1 MKRNFSESII
11 MIVSVCAFLSFCLIL
26 PNNYPDYFKRL
37 ATETK
42 ITIEQGMSAKDA
54 AAAIGSA
61 GLVRSEK
68 LLIKAMVELGIDRT
82 LKPGTYTLT
91 PGPEMNV
98 ARQLLKAKP
107 EYEVVTIVPGTR
119 YSALSARFMYESED
133 VFGKELSDKENFPKK
148 LHDLLPE
155 NNRDRI
161 AFLLPETYNLAPGS
175 NIAKELI
182 KSASNH
188 WMLKLSDKLPPN
200 VTAQKLAN
208 TATLASLIEGEAKV
222 AEERPILAG
231 IFLKRIEKN
240 MRLQS
245 CATVVY
251 CWEERGVKKQSL
263 TYNDLKVES
272 PYNTYLN
279 GGLPPGPISVPSI
292 SSWESAL
299 KPQYTDYLF
308 FFASEDGHHQFS
320 KTYEEHVRKQK
331 KP

>member
-11 MIVSVCAFLSFCLIL
+11 MLFSVCAFLSFCLIL
-26 PNNYPDYFKRL
+26 PNNYPDYFKHL
-37 ATETK
+37 TTKTK

-54 AAAIGSA
+54 AAVIRSA
-61 GLVRSEK
+61 GLVRSQS
-68 LLIKAMVELGIDRT
+68 LLIKAMSELGIDRT

-91 PGPEMNV
+91 PGPETNV
-98 ARQLLKAKP
+98 ARQLLQAKP

-119 YSALSARFMYESED
+119 YRALSARFISKDVD
-133 VFGKELSDKENFPKK
+133 VFAKELSNKENFPEE
-148 LHDLLPE
+148 LRALLPE
-155 NNRDRI
+155 DSRDRI
-161 AFLLPETYNLAPGS
+161 AFLPPETYNLAPGR
-175 NIAKELI
+175 NLAKELI
-182 KSASNH
+182 KSASHH
-188 WMLKLSDKLPPN
+188 WMLKLSDKLSSDI
-200 VTAQKLAN
+200 TAKKLVN
-208 TATLASLIEGEAKV
+208 IATLASLIENEAKV
-222 AEERPILAG
+222 PEERPILAG
-231 IFLKRIEKN
+231 IFLKRIEKR

-251 CWEERGVKKQSL
+251 CWEERGIKKQHL

-308 FFASEDGHHQFS
+308 FFAAEDGHHLFS
-320 KTYEEHVRKQK
+320 KTYAEHVRKQK